1 MLPTIQIS
9 DYTQIYS
16 IRLGKKNFPFI
27 ETTCP
32 QGLTIFIVK
41 KTESLE
47 SIYSILL
54 TQMHNFIPL
63 RMKKT
68 NSS

>member
-32 QGLTIFIVK
+32 RGLTIFIVK
-41 KTESLE
+41 KNSLE